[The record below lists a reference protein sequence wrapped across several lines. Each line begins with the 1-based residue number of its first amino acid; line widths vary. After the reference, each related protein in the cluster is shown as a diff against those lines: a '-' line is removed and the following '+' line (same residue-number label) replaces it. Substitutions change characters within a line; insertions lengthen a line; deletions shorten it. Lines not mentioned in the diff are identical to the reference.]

1 MILFNPSLQNSFD
14 KTVAWLITA
23 DPKKKYV
30 KKQTTANIG
39 DVEVKNVIGETGVHL
54 RFHTGSE
61 YDRLSGAQRAEL
73 HNWIHSS
80 SGKCSAT
87 GDPECGGCG
96 RYSGRSGLGG
106 YGRGRG
112 VHLRGRGRGRGNFE
126 SQVAAIIAKT
136 AKNEANKLTNA
147 LENVAAA
154 ASSVDGSFP
163 GIPPPV
169 PTAAPNLVVFDA
181 DVRKQQA
188 TEYLNCIVGT
198 E

>member
-1 MILFNPSLQNSFD
+1 M
-14 KTVAWLITA
+14 ITA
-23 DPKKKYV
+23 DTKKKSS
-30 KKQTTANIG
+30 KKQITANIEA
-39 DVEVKNVIGETGVHL
+39 VEVKSGIVETGVYI
-54 RFHTGSE
+54 RFYTGSE
-61 YDRLSGAQRAEL
+61 YDRLAGAQRAEL

-112 VHLRGRGRGRGNFE
+112 VHVRGRGRGRGNFE

-147 LENVAAA
+147 QENVAAA
-154 ASSVDGSFP
+154 ASSVNGSFQ

-169 PTAAPNLVVFDA
+169 PTTAPNLVVFAA
-181 DVRKQQA
+181 DLRKQQP
-188 TEYLNCIVGT
+188 TEYLNWIVGR